1 MKKLMTL
8 ILVSM
13 IGNGYIECKA
23 QSNADFEE
31 AKKINI
37 SNSYSLRVETKINPY
52 SNEKF
57 CICTLET
64 SMPGRKDLICLY
76 NAEDNTIRMLD
87 SFNLRSDVYSRLYL
101 GIDGDTLYFYDYKT
115 RQYYCSEY
123 PFDNAT
129 KYNGSRI
136 PIFNRIRDLKL
147 IELKSEYIIH
157 NNQDLIYIDTTSYY
171 IDTTSYLCHYSVLTG
186 KTTKLRK
193 PSDKFEGYMFPF
205 SDDEVLLVTGFLVS
219 NHGDFEELP
228 YIYNYKTNKITE
240 IKLKDV
246 PTLWKFHHY
255 DKSTGKA
262 IVRYDYRLYE
272 ATITKQ
278 GNKYYLSLTKELF
291 DLRDYDRVVNLN
303 NIYDIF
309 KYKDFYIFK
318 KIGFKETYLKIKK
331 WW

>member
-23 QSNADFEE
+23 QSNSDFEQ
-31 AKKINI
+31 AKMINI
-37 SNSYSLRVETKINPY
+37 SNSYLLRFEPEINPY

-57 CICTLET
+57 SISTFKAP
-64 SMPGRKDLICLY
+64 MPGKKDLICLY

-157 NNQDLIYIDTTSYY
+157 NNQDLIYIDT
-171 IDTTSYLCHYSVLTG
+171 ISYLCHYSVLTG

-246 PTLWKFHHY
+246 PALWSFHHY

-272 ATITKQ
+272 AVIAKQ
-278 GNKYYLSLTKELF
+278 GDKYYLSPTKELF
-291 DLRDYDRVVNLN
+291 DLRNDNNLDLST
-303 NIYDIF
+303 IDDIF
-309 KYKDFYIFK
+309 KYKDYYIFK
-318 KIGFKETYLKIKK
+318 KCYVDCCYLKIKK

>member
-23 QSNADFEE
+23 QSNSDFEQ
-31 AKKINI
+31 AKMINI
-37 SNSYSLRVETKINPY
+37 SNGYLLRFEPEINPY

-57 CICTLET
+57 SISTFKAP
-64 SMPGRKDLICLY
+64 MPGKKDLICLY

-87 SFNLRSDVYSRLYL
+87 SFNLRSDVYSRLYM
-101 GIDGDTLYFYDYKT
+101 GIDDDTLYFYDYKT

-123 PFDNAT
+123 PFDNVT

-157 NNQDLIYIDTTSYY
+157 NNQDLIYIDT
-171 IDTTSYLCHYSVLTG
+171 ISYLCHYSVLTG

-272 ATITKQ
+272 AAITKQ

-291 DLRDYDRVVNLN
+291 DLRNDNKVDLDELCDVS
-303 NIYDIF
+303 

-318 KIGFKETYLKIKK
+318 KMNFEDKAYIKIKK

>member
-13 IGNGYIECKA
+13 MGYGYTECKA
-23 QSNADFEE
+23 QSNADFEQ
-31 AKKINI
+31 AKMINI
-37 SNSYSLRVETKINPY
+37 SNSYSLRIESKINPY

-64 SMPGRKDLICLY
+64 SMPGRKDLICFY

-157 NNQDLIYIDTTSYY
+157 NNQDLIYIDTTY
-171 IDTTSYLCHYSVLTG
+171 YLCHYSVLTG
-186 KTTKLRK
+186 KTIKLRK
-193 PSDKFEGYMFPF
+193 QSSKPEGYMFPF

-246 PTLWKFHHY
+246 PALWKFHHY

-278 GNKYYLSLTKELF
+278 GNKYYLSLIKELL

-303 NIYDIF
+303 DIYDIF

-318 KIGFKETYLKIKK
+318 KIGEVENYFRIKK

>member
-1 MKKLMTL
+1 
-8 ILVSM
+8 M

-23 QSNADFEE
+23 QSNSDFEQV
-31 AKKINI
+31 KMINI
-37 SNSYSLRVETKINPY
+37 SNSYLLRFEPEINPY

-57 CICTLET
+57 SISTFKAP
-64 SMPGRKDLICLY
+64 MPGKKDLICLY

-87 SFNLRSDVYSRLYL
+87 SFNLRSDVYSRLYM
-101 GIDGDTLYFYDYKT
+101 GIDDDTLYFYDYKT

-157 NNQDLIYIDTTSYY
+157 NNQDLIYIDT
-171 IDTTSYLCHYSVLTG
+171 ISYLCHYSVLTG
-186 KTTKLRK
+186 KTTKLRQ

-246 PTLWKFHHY
+246 PTLWSFHHY

-272 ATITKQ
+272 AAITKQ

-291 DLRDYDRVVNLN
+291 DLRNDNKVDLDELCDVS
-303 NIYDIF
+303 

-318 KIGFKETYLKIKK
+318 KMNFEDKAYIKIKK

>member
-87 SFNLRSDVYSRLYL
+87 SFNLRSDVYSRLYM
-101 GIDGDTLYFYDYKT
+101 GIDDDTLYFYDYKT

-123 PFDNAT
+123 PFDNVT

-157 NNQDLIYIDTTSYY
+157 NNQDLIYIDTTSY
-171 IDTTSYLCHYSVLTG
+171 LCHYSVLTG
-186 KTTKLRK
+186 KTIKLRK
-193 PSDKFEGYMFPF
+193 QSSKPEGYMFPF

-246 PTLWKFHHY
+246 PALWSFHHY

-262 IVRYDYRLYE
+262 IVRYDYRIYE
-272 ATITKQ
+272 AAITKQ

-291 DLRDYDRVVNLN
+291 DLRNDNKVDLDELCDVS
-303 NIYDIF
+303 

-318 KIGFKETYLKIKK
+318 KMNFEDKAYIKIKK

>member
-13 IGNGYIECKA
+13 MGYGYTECKA
-23 QSNADFEE
+23 QSNADFEQ
-31 AKKINI
+31 AKMINI
-37 SNSYSLRVETKINPY
+37 SNSYSLRIESKINPY

-64 SMPGRKDLICLY
+64 SMPGRKDLICFY

-157 NNQDLIYIDTTSYY
+157 NNQDLIYIDTTY
-171 IDTTSYLCHYSVLTG
+171 YLCHYSVLTG
-186 KTTKLRK
+186 KTIKLRK
-193 PSDKFEGYMFPF
+193 QSSKPEGYMFPF

-246 PTLWKFHHY
+246 PTLWSFHHY

-262 IVRYDYRLYE
+262 IVRYDYRIYE
-272 ATITKQ
+272 AAITKQ

-291 DLRDYDRVVNLN
+291 DLRNDNKVDLDELCDVS
-303 NIYDIF
+303 

-318 KIGFKETYLKIKK
+318 KMNFEDKAYIKIKK

>member
-87 SFNLRSDVYSRLYL
+87 SFNLRSDVYSRLYM
-101 GIDGDTLYFYDYKT
+101 GIDDDTLYFYDYKT

-129 KYNGSRI
+129 KYNGNRI

-157 NNQDLIYIDTTSYY
+157 NNQDLIYIDTTY
-171 IDTTSYLCHYSVLTG
+171 YLCHYSVLTG
-186 KTTKLRK
+186 KTIKLRK
-193 PSDKFEGYMFPF
+193 QSSKPEGYMFPF

-246 PTLWKFHHY
+246 PALWSFHHY

-262 IVRYDYRLYE
+262 IVRYDYRIYE
-272 ATITKQ
+272 AAITKQ

-291 DLRDYDRVVNLN
+291 DLRNDNKVDLYELCDVS
-303 NIYDIF
+303 

-318 KIGFKETYLKIKK
+318 KMNFEDKAYIKIKK

>member
-23 QSNADFEE
+23 QSNSDFEQVE
-31 AKKINI
+31 MINI
-37 SNSYSLRVETKINPY
+37 SNSYLLRFEPEINPY

-57 CICTLET
+57 SISTFKAP
-64 SMPGRKDLICLY
+64 MPGKKDLICLY

-87 SFNLRSDVYSRLYL
+87 SFNLRSDVYSRLYM
-101 GIDGDTLYFYDYKT
+101 GIDDDTLYFYDYKT

-123 PFDNAT
+123 PFDNAI

-157 NNQDLIYIDTTSYY
+157 NNQDLIY

-246 PTLWKFHHY
+246 PALWSFHHY

-262 IVRYDYRLYE
+262 IVRYDYRIYE
-272 ATITKQ
+272 AAITKQ

-291 DLRDYDRVVNLN
+291 DLRNDNKVDLDELCDVS
-303 NIYDIF
+303 

-318 KIGFKETYLKIKK
+318 KMNFEDKAYIKIKK

>member
-23 QSNADFEE
+23 QSNADFEQ
-31 AKKINI
+31 AKMINI
-37 SNSYSLRVETKINPY
+37 SNSYLLRFEPEINPY

-57 CICTLET
+57 SISTFKAP
-64 SMPGRKDLICLY
+64 MPGKKDLICLY

-87 SFNLRSDVYSRLYL
+87 SFNLRSDVYSRLYM
-101 GIDGDTLYFYDYKT
+101 GIDDDTLYFYDYKT

-129 KYNGSRI
+129 KYNGNRI

-157 NNQDLIYIDTTSYY
+157 NNQDLI
-171 IDTTSYLCHYSVLTG
+171 
-186 KTTKLRK
+186 
-193 PSDKFEGYMFPF
+193 

-246 PTLWKFHHY
+246 PTLWSFHHY

-262 IVRYDYRLYE
+262 IVRYDYRIYE
-272 ATITKQ
+272 AAITKQ

-291 DLRDYDRVVNLN
+291 DLRNDNKVDLDELCDVS
-303 NIYDIF
+303 

-318 KIGFKETYLKIKK
+318 KMNFEDKAYVKIKK

>member
-23 QSNADFEE
+23 QSNSDFEQ
-31 AKKINI
+31 AKMINI
-37 SNSYSLRVETKINPY
+37 SNGYLLRFEPEINPY

-57 CICTLET
+57 SISTFKAP
-64 SMPGRKDLICLY
+64 MPGKKDLICLY

-87 SFNLRSDVYSRLYL
+87 SFNLRSDVYSRLYM
-101 GIDGDTLYFYDYKT
+101 GIDDDTLYFYDYKT

-123 PFDNAT
+123 PFNKAT
-129 KYNGSRI
+129 KYNGNRI

-157 NNQDLIYIDTTSYY
+157 NNQDLIYIDTTSY
-171 IDTTSYLCHYSVLTG
+171 LCHYSVLTG
-186 KTTKLRK
+186 KTIKLRK

-246 PTLWKFHHY
+246 PALWSFHHY

-262 IVRYDYRLYE
+262 IVRYDYRIYE
-272 ATITKQ
+272 AAITKQ

-291 DLRDYDRVVNLN
+291 DLRNDNKVDLDELCDVS
-303 NIYDIF
+303 

-318 KIGFKETYLKIKK
+318 KMNFEDKAYIKIKK

>member
-1 MKKLMTL
+1 MKKMMFL

-13 IGNGYIECKA
+13 IGTGYIECKA
-23 QSNADFEE
+23 QSNSDFEQ
-31 AKKINI
+31 AKMINI
-37 SNSYSLRVETKINPY
+37 SNSYLLRFEPEINPY

-57 CICTLET
+57 SISTFKAP
-64 SMPGRKDLICLY
+64 MPGKKDLICLY

-87 SFNLRSDVYSRLYL
+87 SFNLRSDVYSRLYM
-101 GIDGDTLYFYDYKT
+101 GIDDDTLYFYDYKT

-157 NNQDLIYIDTTSYY
+157 NNQDLIYIDTTY
-171 IDTTSYLCHYSVLTG
+171 YLCHYSVLTG
-186 KTTKLRK
+186 KTIKLRK
-193 PSDKFEGYMFPF
+193 QSSKPEGYMFPF

-246 PTLWKFHHY
+246 PTLWSFHHY

-262 IVRYDYRLYE
+262 IVRYDYRIYE
-272 ATITKQ
+272 AAITKQ

-291 DLRDYDRVVNLN
+291 DLRNDNKVDLDELCDVS
-303 NIYDIF
+303 

-318 KIGFKETYLKIKK
+318 KMNFEDKAYIKIKK

>member
-1 MKKLMTL
+1 MKKLMTF

-13 IGNGYIECKA
+13 MGYGYTECKA
-23 QSNADFEE
+23 QSNADFEQAE
-31 AKKINI
+31 MINI
-37 SNSYSLRVETKINPY
+37 SNSYLLRFEPEINPY

-57 CICTLET
+57 SISTFKAP
-64 SMPGRKDLICLY
+64 MPGKKDLICLY

-87 SFNLRSDVYSRLYL
+87 SFNLRSDVYSRLYM
-101 GIDGDTLYFYDYKT
+101 GIDDDTLYFYDYKT

-129 KYNGSRI
+129 KYNGNRI

-157 NNQDLIYIDTTSYY
+157 NNQDLIYIDTTY
-171 IDTTSYLCHYSVLTG
+171 YLCHYSVLTG
-186 KTTKLRK
+186 KTIKLRK
-193 PSDKFEGYMFPF
+193 QSSKPEGYMFPF

-246 PTLWKFHHY
+246 PTLWSFHHY

-262 IVRYDYRLYE
+262 IVRYDYRIYE
-272 ATITKQ
+272 AAITKQ

-291 DLRDYDRVVNLN
+291 DLRNDNKVDLDELCDVS
-303 NIYDIF
+303 

-318 KIGFKETYLKIKK
+318 KMNFEDKAYLKIKK

>member
-23 QSNADFEE
+23 QSNSDFEQ
-31 AKKINI
+31 AKMINI
-37 SNSYSLRVETKINPY
+37 SNSYLLRFEPEINPY

-57 CICTLET
+57 SISTFKAP
-64 SMPGRKDLICLY
+64 MPGKKDLICLY

-87 SFNLRSDVYSRLYL
+87 SFNLRSDVYSRLYM
-101 GIDGDTLYFYDYKT
+101 GIDDDTLYFYDYKT

-157 NNQDLIYIDTTSYY
+157 NNQDLIYIDTTY
-171 IDTTSYLCHYSVLTG
+171 YLCHYSVLTG
-186 KTTKLRK
+186 KTIKLRK
-193 PSDKFEGYMFPF
+193 QSSKPEGYMFPF

-272 ATITKQ
+272 AAITKQ

>member
-87 SFNLRSDVYSRLYL
+87 SFNLRSDVYSRLYM
-101 GIDGDTLYFYDYKT
+101 GIDDDTLYFYDYKT

-123 PFDNAT
+123 PFDNVT

-157 NNQDLIYIDTTSYY
+157 NNQDLIYIDTTY
-171 IDTTSYLCHYSVLTG
+171 YLCHYSVLTG
-186 KTTKLRK
+186 KTIKLRK
-193 PSDKFEGYMFPF
+193 QSSKPEGYMFPF

-246 PTLWKFHHY
+246 PTLWSFHHY

-262 IVRYDYRLYE
+262 IVRYDYRIYE
-272 ATITKQ
+272 AAITKQ

-291 DLRDYDRVVNLN
+291 DLRNDNKVDLDELCDVS
-303 NIYDIF
+303 

-318 KIGFKETYLKIKK
+318 KMNFEDKAYIKIKK

>member
-23 QSNADFEE
+23 QSNSDFEQ
-31 AKKINI
+31 AKMINI
-37 SNSYSLRVETKINPY
+37 SNSYLLRFEPEINPY

-57 CICTLET
+57 SISTFKAP
-64 SMPGRKDLICLY
+64 MPGKKDLICLY

-87 SFNLRSDVYSRLYL
+87 SFNLRSDVYSRLYM
-101 GIDGDTLYFYDYKT
+101 GIDDDTLYFYDYKT

-157 NNQDLIYIDTTSYY
+157 NNQDLIYIDTTY
-171 IDTTSYLCHYSVLTG
+171 YLCHYSVLTG

-193 PSDKFEGYMFPF
+193 QSDKFEGYMFPF

-246 PTLWKFHHY
+246 PTLWSFHHY

-262 IVRYDYRLYE
+262 IVRYDYRIYE
-272 ATITKQ
+272 AAITKQ

-291 DLRDYDRVVNLN
+291 DLRNDNKVDLDELCDVS
-303 NIYDIF
+303 

-318 KIGFKETYLKIKK
+318 KMNFEDKAYIKIKK

>member
-1 MKKLMTL
+1 MTL

-87 SFNLRSDVYSRLYL
+87 SFNLRSDVYSRLYM
-101 GIDGDTLYFYDYKT
+101 GIDDDTLYFYDYKT

-123 PFDNAT
+123 PFDNVT

-157 NNQDLIYIDTTSYY
+157 NNQDLIYIDT
-171 IDTTSYLCHYSVLTG
+171 I
-186 KTTKLRK
+186 
-193 PSDKFEGYMFPF
+193 
-205 SDDEVLLVTGFLVS
+205 
-219 NHGDFEELP
+219 
-228 YIYNYKTNKITE
+228 
-240 IKLKDV
+240 
-246 PTLWKFHHY
+246 
-255 DKSTGKA
+255 
-262 IVRYDYRLYE
+262 
-272 ATITKQ
+272 
-278 GNKYYLSLTKELF
+278 YYL
-291 DLRDYDRVVNLN
+291 
-303 NIYDIF
+303 
-309 KYKDFYIFK
+309 
-318 KIGFKETYLKIKK
+318 
-331 WW
+331 

>member
-23 QSNADFEE
+23 QSNADFEQ
-31 AKKINI
+31 AKMINI
-37 SNSYSLRVETKINPY
+37 SNSYSLRIESKINPY

-87 SFNLRSDVYSRLYL
+87 SFNLRSDVYSRLYM
-101 GIDGDTLYFYDYKT
+101 GIDDDTLYFYDYKT

-123 PFDNAT
+123 PFDNAI

-157 NNQDLIYIDTTSYY
+157 NNQDLIYIDTTY
-171 IDTTSYLCHYSVLTG
+171 YLCHYSVLTG
-186 KTTKLRK
+186 KTIKLRK
-193 PSDKFEGYMFPF
+193 QSSKPEGYMFPF

-246 PTLWKFHHY
+246 PALWSFHHY

-262 IVRYDYRLYE
+262 IVRYDYRIYE
-272 ATITKQ
+272 AAITKQ

-291 DLRDYDRVVNLN
+291 DLRNDNKVDLDELCDVS
-303 NIYDIF
+303 

-318 KIGFKETYLKIKK
+318 KMNFEDKAYIKIKK

>member
-87 SFNLRSDVYSRLYL
+87 SFNLRSDVYSRLYM
-101 GIDGDTLYFYDYKT
+101 GIDDDTLYFYDYKT

-123 PFDNAT
+123 PFNKAT
-129 KYNGSRI
+129 KYNGNRI

-157 NNQDLIYIDTTSYY
+157 NNQDLIYIDTTSY
-171 IDTTSYLCHYSVLTG
+171 LCHYSVLTG
-186 KTTKLRK
+186 KTIKLRK
-193 PSDKFEGYMFPF
+193 QSSKPEGYMFPF

-272 ATITKQ
+272 AAITKQ

-291 DLRDYDRVVNLN
+291 DLRNDNKVDLDELCDVS
-303 NIYDIF
+303 

-318 KIGFKETYLKIKK
+318 KMNFEDKAYIKIKK

>member
-23 QSNADFEE
+23 QSNSDFEQ
-31 AKKINI
+31 AKMINI
-37 SNSYSLRVETKINPY
+37 SNSYLLRFEPEINPY

-57 CICTLET
+57 SISTFKAP
-64 SMPGRKDLICLY
+64 MPGKKDLICLY

-87 SFNLRSDVYSRLYL
+87 SFNLRSDVYSRLYM
-101 GIDGDTLYFYDYKT
+101 GIDDDTLYFYDYKT

-123 PFDNAT
+123 PFDNVT

-157 NNQDLIYIDTTSYY
+157 NNQDLIYIDT
-171 IDTTSYLCHYSVLTG
+171 ISYLCHYSVLTG

-240 IKLKDV
+240 IKLKGV
-246 PTLWKFHHY
+246 SALWKFHHY

-272 ATITKQ
+272 AAITKQ

-291 DLRDYDRVVNLN
+291 DLRNDNKVDLDELCDVS
-303 NIYDIF
+303 

-318 KIGFKETYLKIKK
+318 KMNFEDKAYIKS
-331 WW
+331 

>member
-23 QSNADFEE
+23 QSNSDFEQ
-31 AKKINI
+31 AKMINI
-37 SNSYSLRVETKINPY
+37 SNGYLLRFEPEINPY

-57 CICTLET
+57 SISTFKAP
-64 SMPGRKDLICLY
+64 MPGRKDLICLY

-87 SFNLRSDVYSRLYL
+87 SFNLRSDVYSRLYM
-101 GIDGDTLYFYDYKT
+101 GIDNDTLYFYDCKT
-115 RQYYCSEY
+115 RQYYYSEY
-123 PFDNAT
+123 PFDKAS

-157 NNQDLIYIDTTSYY
+157 NNQDLIYIDTTY
-171 IDTTSYLCHYSVLTG
+171 YLCHYSVLTG
-186 KTTKLRK
+186 KTIKLRK
-193 PSDKFEGYMFPF
+193 QSSKPEGYMFPF

-246 PTLWKFHHY
+246 PTLWSFHHY

-262 IVRYDYRLYE
+262 IVRYDYRIYE
-272 ATITKQ
+272 AAITKQ

-291 DLRDYDRVVNLN
+291 DLRNDNKVDLDELCDVS
-303 NIYDIF
+303 

-318 KIGFKETYLKIKK
+318 KMNFEDKAYIKIKK